1 MKYIIVT
8 IALFLAT
15 NVKAQMI
22 TKDSLLTVM
31 GSEVCKGIEGK
42 DLSKMDKSNMQME
55 MGMMMMPTFAKY
67 MKEIKE
73 YYGNITDQNIA
84 QKLGMDIGLKLM
96 DGSCP
101 KFMEFAMSMAGSED
115 MAGDKKSAQ
124 AKVRMAENDANT
136 ELKGTFITINQ
147 GDITTISIKDAKGK
161 IQKLYWLEYF
171 ENADEIKDASK
182 KYINK
187 KVIATYTDK
196 DVYDAAKKTYKTI
209 KVLTGVE
216 LQ

>member
-1 MKYIIVT
+1 MKYRIIF
-8 IALFLAT
+8 IALILT
-15 NVKAQMI
+15 SSIKAQMI
-22 TKDSLLTVM
+22 SKDSLLTAM
-31 GSEVCKGIEGK
+31 SNEVCKGLEKK

-55 MGMMMMPTFAKY
+55 MSMMMMPAFTKY

-73 YYGNITDQNIA
+73 YYGNITDQNVT
-84 QKLGMDIGLKLM
+84 QKLGMEIGLKLM

-101 KFMEFAMSMAGSED
+101 KFMEFAMAMAGNMEED
-115 MAGDKKSAQ
+115 KVIRKD
-124 AKVRMAENDANT
+124 AKASLNMDENIS
-136 ELKGTFITINQ
+136 LKGTLVTINQ
-147 GDITTISIKDAKGK
+147 GDITTLSIKDAKGK
-161 IQKLYWLEYF
+161 LQKLYWLEYF

-187 KVIATYTDK
+187 KIIASYTEK